1 MLQASPL
8 KSRDSVSD
16 PVRISSARHAADAF
30 HVGIGLLAA
39 LLRSSLAATASSM
52 AGTADT
58 EIMRAPISDTRY
70 NPCVD
75 EFATTTGIVHV
86 VQHTTTTQNG
96 VTRTFSYVHQGMTG
110 TGLLS
115 GARYV
120 ETHVENQSSYFS
132 TSPPPLEVT
141 DTETLVLNRVTPNG
155 TITDDDYLLHV
166 TARMTISASG
176 QVTDKS
182 LDFKPECR

>member
-1 MLQASPL
+1 MPDQRRAPALRRHQLEGQQRLMPQQPQPPHGSVSFLLPSTRPQRCLQTGGMLQASPL
-8 KSRDSVSD
+8 KSRDAVSD

-30 HVGIGLLAA
+30 HVGLGLLAA

-120 ETHVENQSSYFS
+120 ETHVENQSSYLA
-132 TSPPPLEVT
+132 P
-141 DTETLVLNRVTPNG
+141 R
-155 TITDDDYLLHV
+155 LLPW
-166 TARMTISASG
+166 
-176 QVTDKS
+176 K
-182 LDFKPECR
+182 